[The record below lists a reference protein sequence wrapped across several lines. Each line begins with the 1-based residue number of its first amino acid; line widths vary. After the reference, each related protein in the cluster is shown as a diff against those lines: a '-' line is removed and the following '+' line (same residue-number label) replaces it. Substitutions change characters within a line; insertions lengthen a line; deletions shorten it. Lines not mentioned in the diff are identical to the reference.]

1 MSVEAGYL
9 MLRSCCSLKDL
20 RILAECQRVGKI
32 SYGLDGLIKI
42 AEKVRE
48 RERGKESGR
57 ERERAGV

>member
-1 MSVEAGYL
+1 M
-9 MLRSCCSLKDL
+9 
-20 RILAECQRVGKI
+20 GKI